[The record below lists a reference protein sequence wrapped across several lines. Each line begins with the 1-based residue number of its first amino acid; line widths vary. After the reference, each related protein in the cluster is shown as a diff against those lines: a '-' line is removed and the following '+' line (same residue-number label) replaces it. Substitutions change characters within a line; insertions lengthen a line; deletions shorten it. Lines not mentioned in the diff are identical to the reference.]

1 LAHAGE
7 NIDWP
12 QRRERRPPVNIGREV
27 REEPL
32 LVPEHELLPDDDG
45 PVGNPGYEPLPAEV
59 PDAVPVEPPAP

>member
-1 LAHAGE
+1 
-7 NIDWP
+7 
-12 QRRERRPPVNIGREV
+12 VNIGREV